1 MAQKILVIEDHPG
14 LRSLANQVFSA
25 AGYIVTEAQNGQVGL
40 NAAIQGGFDAIVCDL
55 KMPIMDGMTFLTA
68 LQQHPAATPN
78 GPIIIYSNFI
88 YDYARDEALRRGATA
103 FIAKDTL
110 GTGELVEEVKRIMTE
125 FAAKKSSWKK

>member
-14 LRSLANQVFSA
+14 LRSLANQVFSG
-25 AGYIVTEAQNGQVGL
+25 AGFAVTEAPNGQVGL
-40 NAAIQGGFDAIVCDL
+40 DNAIQGGFDAIVCDL
-55 KMPIMDGMTFLTA
+55 KMPIMDGMTFLAA
-68 LQQHPAATPN
+68 LQQHPASTPN

-88 YDYARDEALRRGATA
+88 YDYARDEALRRGAAA

-125 FAAKKSSWKK
+125 FAAKKSS

>member
-1 MAQKILVIEDHPG
+1 MVKKILIIEDHLG
-14 LRSLANQVFSA
+14 LRSLAKQIFSA
-25 AGYIVTEAQNGQVGL
+25 AGYEVVEAGNGQAGL
-40 NAAIQGGFDAIVCDL
+40 DAAIQGGFTAIVCDL
-55 KMPIMDGMTFLTA
+55 KMPIMDGMTFLGA

-110 GTGELVEEVKRIMTE
+110 GTGELVQEVERIIKDTTNS
-125 FAAKKSSWKK
+125 AKL

>member
-88 YDYARDEALRRGATA
+88 YDYARDEALRRGASA

-110 GTGELVEEVKRIMTE
+110 GTGELVQEVKRIIDDS
-125 FAAKKSSWKK
+125 AKKTT

>member
-110 GTGELVEEVKRIMTE
+110 GTGELVQEVKHIIDDS
-125 FAAKKSSWKK
+125 AKKTT

>member
-1 MAQKILVIEDHPG
+1 MVKKILIIEDHLG
-14 LRSLANQVFSA
+14 LRSLAKQIFSA
-25 AGYIVTEAQNGQVGL
+25 AGYEVVEASNGQAGL
-40 NAAIQGGFDAIVCDL
+40 DAAIQGGFTAIVCDL
-55 KMPIMDGMTFLTA
+55 KMPIMDGMTFLGA

-110 GTGELVEEVKRIMTE
+110 GTGELVQEVERIIKDTTNS
-125 FAAKKSSWKK
+125 AKL

>member
-88 YDYARDEALRRGATA
+88 YDYARDEALRRGASA

-110 GTGELVEEVKRIMTE
+110 GTGELVQEVKRIIDDST
-125 FAAKKSSWKK
+125 KKP